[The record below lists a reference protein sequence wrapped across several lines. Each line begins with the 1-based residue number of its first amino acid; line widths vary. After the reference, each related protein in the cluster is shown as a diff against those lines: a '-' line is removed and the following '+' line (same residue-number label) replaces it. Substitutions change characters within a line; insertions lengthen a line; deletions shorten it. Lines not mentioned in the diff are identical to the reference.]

1 MMSMMG
7 EQNNV
12 FTGRDKNQKSNRT
25 KNEHKQMQDVH
36 YEYDYN
42 IKTRESFTTLD
53 KVIND
58 IFIIK
63 TL

>member
-1 MMSMMG
+1 
-7 EQNNV
+7 
-12 FTGRDKNQKSNRT
+12 
-25 KNEHKQMQDVH
+25 MQDVH